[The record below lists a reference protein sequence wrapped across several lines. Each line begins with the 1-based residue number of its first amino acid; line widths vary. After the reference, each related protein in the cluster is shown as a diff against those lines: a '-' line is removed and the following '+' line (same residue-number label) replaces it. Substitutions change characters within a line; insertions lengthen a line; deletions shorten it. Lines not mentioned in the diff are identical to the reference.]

1 NAYWE
6 NLREGRDCVTEI
18 PAERWSLDG
27 FYCED
32 VEQAVAQG
40 RSYAK
45 WGGFVESFAQ
55 FDPLFFNLSPRDA
68 EDIDPQERLFLETCW
83 HVIEDAGYT
92 RDRIA
97 RRHGSRV
104 GVFVGVTKT
113 GFDLH
118 GPGARRDDPLRF
130 PHTSFSSVANRV
142 SYFLNLHGPS
152 LPIDTMCSSSL
163 TAIHEAC
170 EHLLRDEC
178 ELAIAGGVN
187 LYLHPSNYVE
197 LCRHRMLSPRGRCR
211 SFGEGGDGMV
221 PGEGVGAV
229 LLKRLGAAEA
239 DGDRIHGVIRA
250 SAINHGGKTNGFTV
264 PNPNAQAELIVEALT
279 RGGIDSAAV
288 AYLEAH
294 GTGTA
299 LGDPIEIAGLV
310 KAFAQASRQPGERIM
325 PCAIGSVKSNI
336 GHAESAAGIAGLTK
350 VLLQMRHGELAPSL
364 HADHTNPLIDFG
376 ATPFRVQRE
385 LARWPRARATAA
397 GIERELPRL
406 AGISSFGAGGANAH
420 LIVEEY
426 LDSREYHQAD
436 PREPVAIVL
445 SAREQAPLREAAQ
458 RLLAALRRGDHG
470 DATLGEIAFTLQT
483 GREAFEHRLAFVAGS
498 IDEAIDELERF
509 AGGEAS
515 ERGRHQGDIRAH
527 HGALAVFAGDEDAA
541 RTLDSWLDKRKYARL
556 LEAWTQGVEFD
567 WQRLYAGRRMRVA
580 SLPGYPF
587 ARERYWIRQAEAA
600 AVETGPSRHPLLHEN
615 SSTLYGQRFDTWLD
629 GSEWF
634 LADHQVGGARVLPG
648 VAYLE
653 MARAA
658 VQASLTPPD
667 GGAAPAVALTHVA
680 WSEPLV
686 HDGAGPLQVRIGLE
700 ASGAGAVRYEV
711 YREVEGVRTVHGQGY
726 ASTVDEADVPG
737 PLDLGELLSRV
748 EAWRSGEACYAGF
761 DASGIHYGPAHRGLV
776 ELGTGRDAQG
786 LRFAL
791 GRLRVPDAAAG
802 AGSEAYVL
810 HPSLLDSALQAGA
823 GLDEAE
829 AGLSLPFALDRI
841 RIHARPPREA
851 YVVVREAAGS
861 GETTSKRD
869 LTICDAQGQVSVV
882 LEGLTSRAHRGEGAQ
897 LLAPVWQ
904 DAPREAQGD
913 GKPRHAR
920 RYVLVD
926 PALLGSGSG
935 ALEALGAALPGVELS
950 GLALEQAEADPAAA
964 FGAALEQ
971 LLGVVGELL
980 RERDAGDVLLQV
992 AVRGG
997 ETAAWKRGLAGLL
1010 KTAREEN
1017 PRISAQ
1023 LIEIDGLASIEAL
1036 SRTLDAEAH
1045 GEAAEIHHAGDGRRL
1060 DLDWQPLAETERVA
1074 ADASPWRDGGV
1085 YLITGGAGGLGRLF
1099 AREIASRTRR
1109 ATLVLSGR
1117 SELDAEAHEALRALA
1132 GEGDARVEYRRL
1144 DLGDAAA
1151 VRAAVD
1157 SVVADHGR
1165 LDGVLHSAG
1174 LLRDAFLFN
1183 KQPSQLRE
1191 VLAPKVAGL
1200 QALDAA
1206 TAALR
1211 LDFLVSFSST
1221 AAVFGNVGQADYA
1234 SANGFMDGFA
1244 AMRNARVRG
1253 GQRHGRTLSINWPLW
1268 AQGGMR
1274 VDAATVERLRE
1285 RYGVRP
1291 LSSEAGLAAFYR
1303 AFASGLDQVC
1313 VLPAGQTPPA
1323 RAGAPRVAPARPV
1336 MSAATA
1342 TVPTTVTTPTA
1353 TENDALAARAI
1364 EYFRKWLAAQ
1374 LKVGADQLDDDAPLD
1389 RYGIDSVRVM
1399 QLTSALESRF
1409 GPLSK
1414 TLFFEY
1420 RNVAELSRHFVQAHR
1435 ERMLDLLGLASPSA
1449 APLPTSRPAGPA
1461 PRPVPSSGPAIEA
1474 SFANRLRFARAARAP
1489 ADGPAG
1495 GLADTRIAIVGLGG
1509 RYPQANDLDAFWDN
1523 LESGRDAITEIPPE
1537 RWALTGFYDA
1547 GKDRRGMSYSKWG
1560 GFLDGVDEFDP
1571 LFFNISPRE
1580 AQLIDPQERLF
1591 LQCAYHTLEDA
1602 GHTRESLGTDRVGVF
1617 VGVMYEEY
1625 PLLGVQTQCGG
1636 GGVALNGNPSSI
1648 ANRVSYCFDF
1658 RGPSMAVDTMCSSS
1672 LTAIHLARESLL
1684 RGECDAAL
1692 AGGVNVSI
1700 HPNKYLSLSQGH
1712 FASSDG
1718 RCRSFGA
1725 GGDGYVPGEGVGA
1738 VLLRRIDDALADGD
1752 VIHALIRGSSIN
1764 HGGKTNGYTVPN
1776 PGAQRELIEA
1786 ALAAAG
1792 VRADE
1797 ISYVEAH
1804 GTGTELG
1811 DPIEIAG
1818 LTQAFGDAHAAAGRR
1833 CAIGSVKSNIGHAE
1847 SAAGIAGLTKVL
1859 LQMRHGRLVPSLHA
1873 DTLNPHID
1881 FERTAL
1887 RVQRELADWV
1897 RPRATA
1903 AGIEHELP
1911 RIAGISSF
1919 GAGGANA
1926 HLIVEE
1932 YAASTHDEAGEDAP
1946 RATPE
1951 MIVLSART
1959 PAALRGR
1966 IARLRDALARRAWRD
1981 AELPALAYTLQVGRE
1996 AHEHRFA
2003 CLAGSIDE
2011 LVARLVAALDGAA
2024 SGAEDGM
2031 LWFGEVRRGEV
2042 GETMALLGSADELRA
2057 TLDDWIARG
2066 RLDRLLALWVRGLR
2080 VDWRALMR
2088 ERPARRVSLPGYP
2101 FARERY
2107 WIRQA
2112 EAAAVETG
2120 PSRHPLLHENSSTLY
2135 GQRFDTWLDGS
2146 EWFLADHRVG
2156 GARVLPGV
2164 AYLEM
2169 ARAAVQASLTPPD
2182 GGAAPAVAL
2191 THVAWSEP
2199 LVHDGAGPL
2208 QVRIGLEASGAGA
2221 VRYEVYREVEGVR
2234 TVHGQGYAS
2243 TVDEADVPGPL
2254 DLGELL
2260 SRVEAWRS
2268 GEACYAGFD
2277 ASGIHYG
2284 PAHRGLVEL
2293 GTGRDAQGL
2302 RFALGRLRVP
2312 DAAAGAGSE
2321 AYVLH
2326 PSLLDSAL
2334 QAGAG
2339 LDEAEAGLSLPFAL
2353 DRIRIHA
2360 RPPREAYVVVRE
2372 AAGSGKTTSKRDLT
2386 ICDAQGQVSVVLEGL
2401 TSRAH
2406 RGEGAQLLAP
2416 VWQDAPREAQGDG
2429 KPRHARR
2436 YVLVDPA
2443 LLGSGS
2449 GALEALGAALPGVEL
2464 SGLALE
2470 QAEADPAAA
2479 FGAALEQLLGV
2490 VGKLLRERDAGDVLL
2505 QVAVRGGETA
2515 AWKRGLAGLLKTARE
2530 ENPRISAQLI
2540 EIEPAMSAIDLAAC
2554 LDLEADADPEVVERR
2569 HAPGS
2574 GRSELGWLP
2583 STPSMPE
2590 GLPWREGGVYLITGG
2605 AGGLGRLF
2613 AREIASRTRRATL
2626 VLSGRSELDAEARE
2640 ALRALAGEGDARVEY
2655 RRLDL
2660 GDAAAVRAAV
2670 DSVVADHG
2678 RLDGVLHSAGLLRD
2692 AFLFNKQPSQLREVL
2707 APKVAGLQ
2715 ALDAATAALR
2725 LDFLVSFSS
2734 TAAVFG
2740 NVGQADYAS
2749 ANGFMD
2755 GFAAMRNARVRGGQ
2769 RHGRTL
2775 SINWPLWAQ
2784 GGMRVD
2790 AATAERLRERYGVR
2804 PLSSEAGLAAF
2815 YRAFASGLDQVC
2827 VLPAGQTP
2835 PARAAAP
2842 VTGTASG
2849 ARPDPL
2855 EEPAHALIERIANG
2869 TLSETEFEEWILA

>member
-1 NAYWE
+1 
-6 NLREGRDCVTEI
+6 
-18 PAERWSLDG
+18 
-27 FYCED
+27 
-32 VEQAVAQG
+32 
-40 RSYAK
+40 
-45 WGGFVESFAQ
+45 
-55 FDPLFFNLSPRDA
+55 
-68 EDIDPQERLFLETCW
+68 
-83 HVIEDAGYT
+83 
-92 RDRIA
+92 
-97 RRHGSRV
+97 
-104 GVFVGVTKT
+104 
-113 GFDLH
+113 
-118 GPGARRDDPLRF
+118 
-130 PHTSFSSVANRV
+130 
-142 SYFLNLHGPS
+142 
-152 LPIDTMCSSSL
+152 
-163 TAIHEAC
+163 
-170 EHLLRDEC
+170 
-178 ELAIAGGVN
+178 
-187 LYLHPSNYVE
+187 
-197 LCRHRMLSPRGRCR
+197 
-211 SFGEGGDGMV
+211 
-221 PGEGVGAV
+221 
-229 LLKRLGAAEA
+229 
-239 DGDRIHGVIRA
+239 
-250 SAINHGGKTNGFTV
+250 
-264 PNPNAQAELIVEALT
+264 
-279 RGGIDSAAV
+279 
-288 AYLEAH
+288 
-294 GTGTA
+294 
-299 LGDPIEIAGLV
+299 
-310 KAFAQASRQPGERIM
+310 
-325 PCAIGSVKSNI
+325 
-336 GHAESAAGIAGLTK
+336 
-350 VLLQMRHGELAPSL
+350 
-364 HADHTNPLIDFG
+364 
-376 ATPFRVQRE
+376 
-385 LARWPRARATAA
+385 
-397 GIERELPRL
+397 
-406 AGISSFGAGGANAH
+406 
-420 LIVEEY
+420 
-426 LDSREYHQAD
+426 
-436 PREPVAIVL
+436 
-445 SAREQAPLREAAQ
+445 
-458 RLLAALRRGDHG
+458 
-470 DATLGEIAFTLQT
+470 
-483 GREAFEHRLAFVAGS
+483 
-498 IDEAIDELERF
+498 
-509 AGGEAS
+509 
-515 ERGRHQGDIRAH
+515 
-527 HGALAVFAGDEDAA
+527 
-541 RTLDSWLDKRKYARL
+541 
-556 LEAWTQGVEFD
+556 
-567 WQRLYAGRRMRVA
+567 
-580 SLPGYPF
+580 
-587 ARERYWIRQAEAA
+587 
-600 AVETGPSRHPLLHEN
+600 
-615 SSTLYGQRFDTWLD
+615 
-629 GSEWF
+629 
-634 LADHQVGGARVLPG
+634 
-648 VAYLE
+648 
-653 MARAA
+653 
-658 VQASLTPPD
+658 
-667 GGAAPAVALTHVA
+667 
-680 WSEPLV
+680 
-686 HDGAGPLQVRIGLE
+686 
-700 ASGAGAVRYEV
+700 
-711 YREVEGVRTVHGQGY
+711 
-726 ASTVDEADVPG
+726 
-737 PLDLGELLSRV
+737 
-748 EAWRSGEACYAGF
+748 
-761 DASGIHYGPAHRGLV
+761 
-776 ELGTGRDAQG
+776 
-786 LRFAL
+786 
-791 GRLRVPDAAAG
+791 
-802 AGSEAYVL
+802 
-810 HPSLLDSALQAGA
+810 
-823 GLDEAE
+823 
-829 AGLSLPFALDRI
+829 
-841 RIHARPPREA
+841 
-851 YVVVREAAGS
+851 
-861 GETTSKRD
+861 
-869 LTICDAQGQVSVV
+869 
-882 LEGLTSRAHRGEGAQ
+882 
-897 LLAPVWQ
+897 
-904 DAPREAQGD
+904 
-913 GKPRHAR
+913 
-920 RYVLVD
+920 
-926 PALLGSGSG
+926 
-935 ALEALGAALPGVELS
+935 
-950 GLALEQAEADPAAA
+950 
-964 FGAALEQ
+964 
-971 LLGVVGELL
+971 
-980 RERDAGDVLLQV
+980 
-992 AVRGG
+992 
-997 ETAAWKRGLAGLL
+997 
-1010 KTAREEN
+1010 
-1017 PRISAQ
+1017 
-1023 LIEIDGLASIEAL
+1023 
-1036 SRTLDAEAH
+1036 
-1045 GEAAEIHHAGDGRRL
+1045 
-1060 DLDWQPLAETERVA
+1060 
-1074 ADASPWRDGGV
+1074 
-1085 YLITGGAGGLGRLF
+1085 
-1099 AREIASRTRR
+1099 
-1109 ATLVLSGR
+1109 
-1117 SELDAEAHEALRALA
+1117 
-1132 GEGDARVEYRRL
+1132 
-1144 DLGDAAA
+1144 
-1151 VRAAVD
+1151 
-1157 SVVADHGR
+1157 
-1165 LDGVLHSAG
+1165 
-1174 LLRDAFLFN
+1174 
-1183 KQPSQLRE
+1183 
-1191 VLAPKVAGL
+1191 
-1200 QALDAA
+1200 
-1206 TAALR
+1206 
-1211 LDFLVSFSST
+1211 
-1221 AAVFGNVGQADYA
+1221 
-1234 SANGFMDGFA
+1234 
-1244 AMRNARVRG
+1244 
-1253 GQRHGRTLSINWPLW
+1253 
-1268 AQGGMR
+1268 
-1274 VDAATVERLRE
+1274 E

-1353 TENDALAARAI
+1353 TESDALAARAI

-1625 PLLGVQTQCGG
+1625 PLLGVQTQCGGG

-1981 AELPALAYTLQVGRE
+1981 VELPALAYTLQVGRE

-2146 EWFLADHRVG
+2146 EWFLVDHRVG

-2243 TVDEADVPGPL
+2243 T
-2254 DLGELL
+2254 
-2260 SRVEAWRS
+2260 
-2268 GEACYAGFD
+2268 
-2277 ASGIHYG
+2277 
-2284 PAHRGLVEL
+2284 
-2293 GTGRDAQGL
+2293 
-2302 RFALGRLRVP
+2302 
-2312 DAAAGAGSE
+2312 
-2321 AYVLH
+2321 
-2326 PSLLDSAL
+2326 
-2334 QAGAG
+2334 
-2339 LDEAEAGLSLPFAL
+2339 
-2353 DRIRIHA
+2353 
-2360 RPPREAYVVVRE
+2360 
-2372 AAGSGKTTSKRDLT
+2372 
-2386 ICDAQGQVSVVLEGL
+2386 
-2401 TSRAH
+2401 
-2406 RGEGAQLLAP
+2406 
-2416 VWQDAPREAQGDG
+2416 
-2429 KPRHARR
+2429 
-2436 YVLVDPA
+2436 
-2443 LLGSGS
+2443 
-2449 GALEALGAALPGVEL
+2449 
-2464 SGLALE
+2464 
-2470 QAEADPAAA
+2470 
-2479 FGAALEQLLGV
+2479 
-2490 VGKLLRERDAGDVLL
+2490 
-2505 QVAVRGGETA
+2505 
-2515 AWKRGLAGLLKTARE
+2515 
-2530 ENPRISAQLI
+2530 
-2540 EIEPAMSAIDLAAC
+2540 
-2554 LDLEADADPEVVERR
+2554 
-2569 HAPGS
+2569 
-2574 GRSELGWLP
+2574 
-2583 STPSMPE
+2583 
-2590 GLPWREGGVYLITGG
+2590 
-2605 AGGLGRLF
+2605 
-2613 AREIASRTRRATL
+2613 
-2626 VLSGRSELDAEARE
+2626 
-2640 ALRALAGEGDARVEY
+2640 
-2655 RRLDL
+2655 
-2660 GDAAAVRAAV
+2660 
-2670 DSVVADHG
+2670 
-2678 RLDGVLHSAGLLRD
+2678 
-2692 AFLFNKQPSQLREVL
+2692 
-2707 APKVAGLQ
+2707 
-2715 ALDAATAALR
+2715 
-2725 LDFLVSFSS
+2725 
-2734 TAAVFG
+2734 
-2740 NVGQADYAS
+2740 
-2749 ANGFMD
+2749 
-2755 GFAAMRNARVRGGQ
+2755 
-2769 RHGRTL
+2769 
-2775 SINWPLWAQ
+2775 
-2784 GGMRVD
+2784 
-2790 AATAERLRERYGVR
+2790 
-2804 PLSSEAGLAAF
+2804 
-2815 YRAFASGLDQVC
+2815 
-2827 VLPAGQTP
+2827 
-2835 PARAAAP
+2835 
-2842 VTGTASG
+2842 
-2849 ARPDPL
+2849 
-2855 EEPAHALIERIANG
+2855 
-2869 TLSETEFEEWILA
+2869 

>member
-1 NAYWE
+1 
-6 NLREGRDCVTEI
+6 
-18 PAERWSLDG
+18 
-27 FYCED
+27 
-32 VEQAVAQG
+32 
-40 RSYAK
+40 
-45 WGGFVESFAQ
+45 
-55 FDPLFFNLSPRDA
+55 
-68 EDIDPQERLFLETCW
+68 
-83 HVIEDAGYT
+83 
-92 RDRIA
+92 
-97 RRHGSRV
+97 
-104 GVFVGVTKT
+104 
-113 GFDLH
+113 
-118 GPGARRDDPLRF
+118 
-130 PHTSFSSVANRV
+130 
-142 SYFLNLHGPS
+142 
-152 LPIDTMCSSSL
+152 
-163 TAIHEAC
+163 
-170 EHLLRDEC
+170 
-178 ELAIAGGVN
+178 
-187 LYLHPSNYVE
+187 
-197 LCRHRMLSPRGRCR
+197 
-211 SFGEGGDGMV
+211 
-221 PGEGVGAV
+221 
-229 LLKRLGAAEA
+229 
-239 DGDRIHGVIRA
+239 
-250 SAINHGGKTNGFTV
+250 
-264 PNPNAQAELIVEALT
+264 
-279 RGGIDSAAV
+279 
-288 AYLEAH
+288 
-294 GTGTA
+294 
-299 LGDPIEIAGLV
+299 
-310 KAFAQASRQPGERIM
+310 
-325 PCAIGSVKSNI
+325 
-336 GHAESAAGIAGLTK
+336 
-350 VLLQMRHGELAPSL
+350 
-364 HADHTNPLIDFG
+364 
-376 ATPFRVQRE
+376 
-385 LARWPRARATAA
+385 
-397 GIERELPRL
+397 
-406 AGISSFGAGGANAH
+406 
-420 LIVEEY
+420 
-426 LDSREYHQAD
+426 
-436 PREPVAIVL
+436 
-445 SAREQAPLREAAQ
+445 
-458 RLLAALRRGDHG
+458 
-470 DATLGEIAFTLQT
+470 
-483 GREAFEHRLAFVAGS
+483 
-498 IDEAIDELERF
+498 
-509 AGGEAS
+509 
-515 ERGRHQGDIRAH
+515 
-527 HGALAVFAGDEDAA
+527 
-541 RTLDSWLDKRKYARL
+541 
-556 LEAWTQGVEFD
+556 
-567 WQRLYAGRRMRVA
+567 
-580 SLPGYPF
+580 
-587 ARERYWIRQAEAA
+587 
-600 AVETGPSRHPLLHEN
+600 
-615 SSTLYGQRFDTWLD
+615 
-629 GSEWF
+629 
-634 LADHQVGGARVLPG
+634 
-648 VAYLE
+648 
-653 MARAA
+653 
-658 VQASLTPPD
+658 
-667 GGAAPAVALTHVA
+667 
-680 WSEPLV
+680 
-686 HDGAGPLQVRIGLE
+686 
-700 ASGAGAVRYEV
+700 
-711 YREVEGVRTVHGQGY
+711 
-726 ASTVDEADVPG
+726 
-737 PLDLGELLSRV
+737 
-748 EAWRSGEACYAGF
+748 
-761 DASGIHYGPAHRGLV
+761 
-776 ELGTGRDAQG
+776 
-786 LRFAL
+786 
-791 GRLRVPDAAAG
+791 
-802 AGSEAYVL
+802 
-810 HPSLLDSALQAGA
+810 
-823 GLDEAE
+823 
-829 AGLSLPFALDRI
+829 
-841 RIHARPPREA
+841 
-851 YVVVREAAGS
+851 
-861 GETTSKRD
+861 
-869 LTICDAQGQVSVV
+869 
-882 LEGLTSRAHRGEGAQ
+882 
-897 LLAPVWQ
+897 
-904 DAPREAQGD
+904 
-913 GKPRHAR
+913 
-920 RYVLVD
+920 
-926 PALLGSGSG
+926 
-935 ALEALGAALPGVELS
+935 
-950 GLALEQAEADPAAA
+950 
-964 FGAALEQ
+964 
-971 LLGVVGELL
+971 
-980 RERDAGDVLLQV
+980 
-992 AVRGG
+992 
-997 ETAAWKRGLAGLL
+997 
-1010 KTAREEN
+1010 
-1017 PRISAQ
+1017 
-1023 LIEIDGLASIEAL
+1023 
-1036 SRTLDAEAH
+1036 
-1045 GEAAEIHHAGDGRRL
+1045 
-1060 DLDWQPLAETERVA
+1060 
-1074 ADASPWRDGGV
+1074 
-1085 YLITGGAGGLGRLF
+1085 
-1099 AREIASRTRR
+1099 
-1109 ATLVLSGR
+1109 
-1117 SELDAEAHEALRALA
+1117 
-1132 GEGDARVEYRRL
+1132 
-1144 DLGDAAA
+1144 
-1151 VRAAVD
+1151 
-1157 SVVADHGR
+1157 
-1165 LDGVLHSAG
+1165 
-1174 LLRDAFLFN
+1174 
-1183 KQPSQLRE
+1183 
-1191 VLAPKVAGL
+1191 
-1200 QALDAA
+1200 
-1206 TAALR
+1206 
-1211 LDFLVSFSST
+1211 
-1221 AAVFGNVGQADYA
+1221 
-1234 SANGFMDGFA
+1234 
-1244 AMRNARVRG
+1244 
-1253 GQRHGRTLSINWPLW
+1253 
-1268 AQGGMR
+1268 
-1274 VDAATVERLRE
+1274 E

-1323 RAGAPRVAPARPV
+1323 RAAAPRVAPARPV

-1625 PLLGVQTQCGG
+1625 PLLGVQTQRGG

-2146 EWFLADHRVG
+2146 EWFLADHQVG

-2372 AAGSGKTTSKRDLT
+2372 AAGSGETTSKRDLT

-2416 VWQDAPREAQGDG
+2416 VWQDAPREARGDG

-2443 LLGSGS
+2443 LLGS

-2490 VGKLLRERDAGDVLL
+2490 VGELLRERDAGDVLL

-2540 EIEPAMSAIDLAAC
+2540 EIDGLASIEALSRTLDAEAYGEAAEIHHAGDGRR
-2554 LDLEADADPEVVERR
+2554 LDLDWQPLAETERVAADA
-2569 HAPGS
+2569 S
-2574 GRSELGWLP
+2574 
-2583 STPSMPE
+2583 
-2590 GLPWREGGVYLITGG
+2590 PWRDGGVYLITGG

-2655 RRLDL
+2655 R
-2660 GDAAAVRAAV
+2660 
-2670 DSVVADHG
+2670 
-2678 RLDGVLHSAGLLRD
+2678 
-2692 AFLFNKQPSQLREVL
+2692 
-2707 APKVAGLQ
+2707 
-2715 ALDAATAALR
+2715 
-2725 LDFLVSFSS
+2725 
-2734 TAAVFG
+2734 
-2740 NVGQADYAS
+2740 
-2749 ANGFMD
+2749 
-2755 GFAAMRNARVRGGQ
+2755 
-2769 RHGRTL
+2769 
-2775 SINWPLWAQ
+2775 
-2784 GGMRVD
+2784 
-2790 AATAERLRERYGVR
+2790 
-2804 PLSSEAGLAAF
+2804 
-2815 YRAFASGLDQVC
+2815 
-2827 VLPAGQTP
+2827 
-2835 PARAAAP
+2835 
-2842 VTGTASG
+2842 
-2849 ARPDPL
+2849 
-2855 EEPAHALIERIANG
+2855 
-2869 TLSETEFEEWILA
+2869 